1 LTSAW
6 AAQERKVTDMA
17 ANSLWIVLALVLVGS
32 SLALR
37 RLPKGKLLAILLV
50 WVAIFGIAWLGIRL
64 VTGQG

>member
-1 LTSAW
+1 M
-6 AAQERKVTDMA
+6 TDIA
-17 ANSLWIVLALVLVGS
+17 ANSLWIVMALVLVGS

-37 RLPKGKLLAILLV
+37 RLPKGKLAGMVLL

>member
-1 LTSAW
+1 
-6 AAQERKVTDMA
+6 MA

-50 WVAIFGIAWLGIRL
+50 WVAIFGIAWLGILL